1 MFIKNL
7 STGMIHEMTNED
19 VIRQCSK
26 DDNYIV
32 SKTLEGLESA
42 VDIPSTEE
50 SKETEPSEPG
60 EPAPKEKEAELP
72 QEKDVPPDYS
82 AKTVKELR
90 EIAKD
95 KGIQGYKNMNKET
108 LIAVIEAH

>member
-7 STGMIHEMTNED
+7 KTGMIHEILNED
-19 VIRQCSK
+19 VIAQCSK

-32 SKTLEGLESA
+32 KKTR
-42 VDIPSTEE
+42 EE
-50 SKETEPSEPG
+50 LDATPIEKEPKEVPEEIEEPKEAAEAPTEPE
-60 EPAPKEKEAELP
+60 ET
-72 QEKDVPPDYS
+72 PDYS
-82 AKTVKELR
+82 TLTVKELR

-95 KGIQGYKNMNKET
+95 KGIQGYKNMNKDT

>member
-1 MFIKNL
+1 MFIKNIK
-7 STGMIHEMTNED
+7 TGMIHEVINED

-32 SKTLEGLESA
+32 SDTREGLNGAGAVTENAIPDAEEVEEITES
-42 VDIPSTEE
+42 EE
-50 SKETEPSEPG
+50 EN
-60 EPAPKEKEAELP
+60 AP
-72 QEKDVPPDYS
+72 QEDMEKMDYS
-82 AKTVKELR
+82 SMTVKELR

-95 KGIQGYKNMNKET
+95 KGIQGYKNMNKDT